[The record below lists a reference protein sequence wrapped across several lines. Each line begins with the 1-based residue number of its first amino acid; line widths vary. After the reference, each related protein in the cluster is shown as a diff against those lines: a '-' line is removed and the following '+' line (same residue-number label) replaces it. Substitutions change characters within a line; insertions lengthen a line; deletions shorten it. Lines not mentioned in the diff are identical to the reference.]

1 MAQYKLNPNMFG
13 SSFGSFAGMAPST
26 MRHIIGLANMK
37 IKEAFDEQLAE
48 MGGQNQRIG
57 MSRSA
62 NPQGETAKAR
72 HKTSAPRI
80 YPGGGGGGGASL
92 PGAPLKPAGD
102 LTGAPPGQS
111 NIDVNAAL
119 QGKSG
124 SNTGIK
130 NYDANAAY
138 QTGKALQMGSPG
150 YAIDFTKRTVTTP
163 TGGTVQKVDND
174 TFQRVPSGTTPAAVP
189 GTEGI
194 QKEQQKTSPG
204 QVSSTF
210 VGGDPEEEDPFN
222 EDLLNLYLAQQST
235 GGAVFQQ

>member
-1 MAQYKLNPNMFG
+1 MAQYRLNPNMFG

-26 MRHIIGLANMK
+26 MRHIMGLANLK
-37 IKEAFDEQLAE
+37 IKEAYDQQIAE
-48 MGGQNQRIG
+48 MGGQNQRVG

-72 HKTSAPRI
+72 NQRSAPRI

-119 QGKSG
+119 KGGG
-124 SNTGIK
+124 SNP
-130 NYDANAAY
+130 D
-138 QTGKALQMGSPG
+138 QVGKALQMGSPG
-150 YAIDFTKRTVTTP
+150 YGIDFSKSTVTTP
-163 TGGTVQKVDND
+163 GGGTTQKIDNN
-174 TFQRVPSGTTPAAVP
+174 TFQRVPAGTTPAQVP

-210 VGGDPEEEDPFN
+210 IGGDPEEEDPMN
-222 EDLLNLYLAQQST
+222 EDLLNLYLAQQSA
-235 GGAVFQQ
+235 GGTVFQQ

>member
-26 MRHIIGLANMK
+26 MRHIIGLANLK
-37 IKEAFDEQLAE
+37 IKEAYDEQIAE
-48 MGGQNQRIG
+48 MGGQNQRVG
-57 MSRSA
+57 MSLSA

-102 LTGAPPGQS
+102 LSGTPPGQS
-111 NIDVNAAL
+111 NLDVNAAL
-119 QGKSG
+119 KGGG
-124 SNTGIK
+124 SNA
-130 NYDANAAY
+130 D
-138 QTGKALQMGSPG
+138 QVGKALQMGSPG
-150 YAIDFTKRTVTTP
+150 YGIDFSKNTVTTP
-163 TGGTVQKVDND
+163 GGGTTQKIDNNTFQKV
-174 TFQRVPSGTTPAAVP
+174 PAGTTPAQVP

-210 VGGDPEEEDPFN
+210 VGGDPEEEDPMN
-222 EDLLNLYLAQQST
+222 EDLLNLYLAQQSA
-235 GGAVFQQ
+235 GGTVFQQ